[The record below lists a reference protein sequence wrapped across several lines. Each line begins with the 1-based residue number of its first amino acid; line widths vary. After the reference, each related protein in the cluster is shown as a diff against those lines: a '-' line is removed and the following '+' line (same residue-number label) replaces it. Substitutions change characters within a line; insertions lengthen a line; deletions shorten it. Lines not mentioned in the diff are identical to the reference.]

1 MNRNWF
7 KKGLTG
13 FVLMALILMAMTL
26 SASADTQAI
35 EGLWVRNDGQ
45 VLHIT
50 GDEGFFHEINNS
62 AWSNYPVTVGD
73 QQLRNIVSNGEN
85 EWTLDSLGYFQQAGN
100 RRVAWS
106 ETATLTLRE
115 DGQSMVINSI
125 TVHPFT
131 EKTQRGTAIYQ
142 RLGDAPAPVE
152 EAEPILPVIEP
163 VEEEPEL
170 AQPVI
175 EPVEEETAQPVQPV
189 TEPGDSN
196 NEVFDSGVRMGWSRA
211 ANALG
216 YRVFRS
222 TSRDDLGISVTD
234 FYITATRFVDV
245 NVAPDTEYHYIVLP
259 VLAEARPLEGIDE
272 LLGDAVA
279 KFSRRTGTKITHVG
293 SEKSFNIL
301 QLDNPIMIVNG
312 VNQEIDPGRGTTPIV
327 ISGRSMV
334 PIRAIVE
341 AMGGN
346 VGWEGS
352 ESKISLNAR
361 GQSVEMWLNGKEV
374 RRNGASAQMDVAPV
388 SQGGRTFVPVRFASE
403 NLDAKADWINSTR
416 EIVIVYTK

>member
-1 MNRNWF
+1 MKRKWF

-13 FVLMALILMAMTL
+13 FVLMGLILMAMTL

-35 EGLWVRNDGQ
+35 EGLWERSDGQ
-45 VLHIT
+45 VLRIT
-50 GDEGFFHEINNS
+50 GSEGFFHEINNS
-62 AWSNYPVTVGD
+62 AWRNYPVTVGD

-85 EWTLDSLGYFQQAGN
+85 EWVLDSLGYFQQAGN
-100 RRVAWS
+100 RLVAWS

-115 DGQSMVINSI
+115 DNQSIVINSI

-131 EKTQRGTAIYQ
+131 QKTQRGTTMYQ
-142 RLGDAPAPVE
+142 RLGDEQAPVE
-152 EAEPILPVIEP
+152 EDPIPPVAEPF
-163 VEEEPEL
+163 EEEPQP

-175 EPVEEETAQPVQPV
+175 EPVEEEVVQPVQIV

-196 NEVFDSGVRMGWSRA
+196 SEVFDSGVRMGWSRT

-245 NVAPDTEYHYIVLP
+245 NVEPETEYHYTVLP
-259 VLAEARPLEGIDE
+259 VLAEARPLEGIE
-272 LLGDAVA
+272 ERLGDAIA

-293 SEKSFNIL
+293 SEKSFIIL

-312 VNQEIDPGRGTTPIV
+312 VNQEIDPGRGTTPI
-327 ISGRSMV
+327 IIAGRSMV

-352 ESKISLNAR
+352 ESRISLNAR
-361 GQSVEMWLNGKEV
+361 SQVVEMWLNKNEV
-374 RRNGASAQMDVAPV
+374 RRNGASARMDVAPV

-416 EIVIVYTK
+416 EIVIVYTR